1 MVINRAGQA
10 EDLTRSG
17 YALLLAA
24 APARGA
30 LVDVDGVLPG
40 LAAVPPDVL
49 AGAQVGSVV
58 QLAHPSNPHTV
69 LAALRTAAAHPGPLL
84 LVVVGQLLLDKG
96 LTPHVALARSTP
108 RSVRY
113 DGVPWPWVVAE
124 LRSRP
129 AESTVVLADLVADAA
144 VWERRGSLALADGG
158 LRVFGTL
165 APPPPR
171 RRTARPRYA
180 HALAEVLRSVARRPP
195 LAELHQAVLEQAEV
209 SRTSRLVLGAQAV
222 PTVPAAPDPHGSVRA
237 AARAGRYAE
246 AAALAAAHEQA
257 ALRAG
262 GPRSREA
269 VHWLEVQA
277 DIAWLAGQPQRA
289 AAGWIRVAVSRLAAG
304 EAADSAEV
312 VLAVDQAHHCWL
324 RVVEP
329 VAARLLGEELE
340 PLRRAVPGRRPG
352 ALEAFRQRL
361 AGLPVGQSGHVS
373 G

>member
-30 LVDVDGVLPG
+30 LVDVDGVLPR

-58 QLAHPSNPHTV
+58 QLAHPSNPHAV

-96 LTPHVALARSTP
+96 LTPHVALARSTA

-113 DGVPWPWVVAE
+113 DGVPWAWVVAE

-129 AESTVVLADLVADAA
+129 AESTAVLADLVADAA

-180 HALAEVLRSVARRPP
+180 HALAEVLRSVASRPP

-222 PTVPAAPDPHGSVRA
+222 PDPHGSVRA

-304 EAADSAEV
+304 EAAESAEV

-361 AGLPVGQSGHVS
+361 AGLSVGQPGHAS
-373 G
+373 D